1 MTSEVLNSQILRKEN
16 ENQHTDRDQ
25 SANAYEKP
33 FQKLVEAISSQLENH
48 QHFTLSLAGEESQ
61 FTRFN
66 HAKVRQTGLVRDGQI
81 HLSVMTEDRSASAA
95 LPFTGDFDLDW
106 PPIQSALSQLEQNF
120 SKLPIDPYVV
130 LPAATEN
137 STSREIRSGDLLEPT
152 EVAEQL
158 LSPVESLD
166 FSGLYAG
173 GISYR
178 AYADSAG
185 KQHWFETPSFT
196 LDYSLFGSRRNQ
208 AAKGTVAGN
217 CWDAE
222 TYRANLAATQKQ
234 LELLSRP
241 VKAVPK
247 GSYRTYLAPAA
258 VAEIVDTMA
267 WGGLGEAALRQGN
280 SAFNQL
286 EKGELMLSEKF
297 SLEENF
303 NRTSIPR
310 FNHSG
315 EISPSQLSIIKNG
328 KWASS
333 LVSPRSAKEYS
344 KPSNAASSRESM
356 RAPAIA
362 PGTLFDSQILSQL
375 DTGLYLS
382 NLHYLNW
389 SDLVAGG
396 ITGMTRYACFW
407 IENGEIVA
415 PIEDLRFDDNL
426 YRFLGAGLINLTAE
440 QTFIPT
446 VNTYNQRSLGG
457 IWAPGMLIEQFR
469 YTL

>member
-1 MTSEVLNSQILRKEN
+1 MTSEVLPSQTLRKA
-16 ENQHTDRDQ
+16 NQPSDHNQ
-25 SANAYEKP
+25 LSNSYEET
-33 FQKLVEAISSQLENH
+33 FQKLVAAIPSQLKNH
-48 QHFTLSLAGEESQ
+48 QDFTLSLAGEESQ

-66 HAKVRQTGLVRDGQI
+66 RAKVRQTGLVRDGQI
-81 HLSVMTEDRSASAA
+81 YLSVMTDNRTTSVT
-95 LPFTGDFDLDW
+95 LPFTGEFDTDW
-106 PPIQSALSQLEQNF
+106 LSTQSALSQVQQDFFE
-120 SKLPIDPYVV
+120 LPIDPYVV
-130 LPAATEN
+130 LPTAIEDN
-137 STSREIRSGDLLEPT
+137 TSREVRSGQLLKAT
-152 EVAEQL
+152 DVAEQL
-158 LSPVESLD
+158 LRPVETLD

-185 KQHWFETPSFT
+185 KQHWFEAPSFT
-196 LDYSLFGSRRNQ
+196 LDYSLFGNSLNQ
-208 AAKGTVAGN
+208 AAKGTVAGSR
-217 CWDAE
+217 WDAE
-222 TYRANLAATQKQ
+222 TYRTNVAATQRQ

-241 VKAVPK
+241 AKVLPK

-258 VAEIVDTMA
+258 VAEIIDTIT

-280 SAFNQL
+280 SAFSPL
-286 EKGELMLSEKF
+286 EKGESILSKKF

-303 NRTSIPR
+303 NRISIPR
-310 FNHSG
+310 FNDSG
-315 EISPSQLSIIKNG
+315 EIPPSQLPIIEKG
-328 KWASS
+328 RWANS
-333 LVSPRSAKEYS
+333 LVSPRSAKEYK
-344 KPSNAASSRESM
+344 KPSNAASTPESM

-362 PGTLFDSQILSQL
+362 PGTLSHSQILSQL

-407 IENGEIVA
+407 VENGEIVA
-415 PIEDLRFDDNL
+415 PIENLRFDDNL
-426 YRFLGAGLINLTAE
+426 YRFLGEGLIDLTVE

-446 VNTYNQRSLGG
+446 VSTYNRRSLGG
-457 IWAPGMLIEQFR
+457 MWVPGMLIEQFR